1 MVSQSLKGQVQVVK
15 GYHSVLPPWA
25 TARETRFQEDWGSA
39 LVKISVSLTLRLVS
53 VMTISALPVLAM
65 EGGPHRSTLHSLSLC
80 NTTYELQFTDE

>member
-1 MVSQSLKGQVQVVK
+1 MVSQSLKGQVQAVK

-25 TARETRFQEDWGSA
+25 TARETRFQEDWGSG
-39 LVKISVSLTLRLVS
+39 LVKISVSLTLRLV
-53 VMTISALPVLAM
+53 SALPVLAM